1 MSIYRFARLALAAAT
16 LFGQSVTARGRCFN
30 PSVRHEW
37 RSLTSHERAEWI
49 TAIKVNPP
57 EHASRITDTLLPSA
71 FTHCLTTLPWCRH
84 LTQPTPRF
92 HPSTPVAHIST
103 VGLCCIFSQI
113 LLISYRIRLGLR
125 PYGSQS
131 YCKSLLNS
139 PSLRTIIRHK
149 PRSTTLASSC
159 PGIVHMSKTSKLFFR
174 RNADTRVL
182 TRTGTGHSV

>member
-49 TAIKVNPP
+49 TAVKVNPP
-57 EHASRITDTLLPSA
+57 EHASRTTDTFLPSA
-71 FTHCLTTLPWCRH
+71 FTHYLTTLPWCRR

-92 HPSTPVAHIST
+92 HPSTPAVHIST

-131 YCKSLLNS
+131 RCKSLLD
-139 PSLRTIIRHK
+139 PPTPRTIIRHE
-149 PRSTTLASSC
+149 PRYTTLASSY
-159 PGIVHMSKTSKLFFR
+159 PGIAHMSRTSKPPFR
-174 RNADTRVL
+174 RNADTRAP
-182 TRTGTGHSV
+182 TRTGTGHLV